1 MSIITIYTHSRNIKK
16 YVWNFYL
23 YANLNW
29 KFTFPANLLWRSLK
43 TICDLSEAAR
53 RRTTT
58 PLPIFFLLLCQ
69 VSSVLPTCDR
79 CNYFE
84 TRSSFGFFSLLL
96 TFNNIIIYDFA
107 SSKMSSSQVPVYCNF
122 VVKEISRLSFLFV
135 LVKTQKTTKKMAII
149 NNFRE
154 KLVLASECL
163 SSSGVGWSE
172 WVTTRCLLC
181 SFLSCF
187 VDTFSNEFFS
197 WFRPWGSKYAVPF
210 NFLQRY
216 LTLFPTIFVK
226 NILVKERIKT
236 FFYWWFSFLSCA
248 AVAELRTLFSFVKLK
263 TAKLKLLRTVF
274 RIISWASSRIVG
286 SGENWASRA

>member
-1 MSIITIYTHSRNIKK
+1 MFEIFTCTQIWIGSSHFLPIYSEEVWRRSVTSRKQQQQ
-16 YVWNFYL
+16 L
-23 YANLNW
+23 
-29 KFTFPANLLWRSLK
+29 
-43 TICDLSEAAR
+43 R

-96 TFNNIIIYDFA
+96 TFNNVIIYDFA
-107 SSKMSSSQVPVYCNF
+107 SSKMSSSQVPVYYNF

-154 KLVLASECL
+154 KLVLAGECL

-210 NFLQRY
+210 NFLQWCCW
-216 LTLFPTIFVK
+216 IFD
-226 NILVKERIKT
+226 T
-236 FFYWWFSFLSCA
+236 FSNHFFSKIF
-248 AVAELRTLFSFVKLK
+248 
-263 TAKLKLLRTVF
+263 
-274 RIISWASSRIVG
+274 
-286 SGENWASRA
+286 